1 MTFRSREASAAR
13 PAAQEQPSPLSALS
27 AGSSKTGGLRLE
39 VGIDAFNVL
48 NHVNYKDY
56 VGIQSSPYFGRPNAA
71 NPARQ
76 LQLSLRFHF

>member
-1 MTFRSREASAAR
+1 
-13 PAAQEQPSPLSALS
+13 
-27 AGSSKTGGLRLE
+27 LE

-48 NHVNYKDY
+48 NHVNYKNY
-56 VGIQSSPYFGRPNAA
+56 VGIQSSPLFGWTNAA